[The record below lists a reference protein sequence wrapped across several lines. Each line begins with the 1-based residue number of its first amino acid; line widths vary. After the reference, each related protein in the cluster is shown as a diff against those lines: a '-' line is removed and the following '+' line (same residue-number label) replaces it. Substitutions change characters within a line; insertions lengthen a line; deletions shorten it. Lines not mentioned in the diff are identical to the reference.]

1 MNIFRQRLE
10 KNDIDVALI
19 TDDDNVYYLTGYYD
33 YLHMDFGRPT
43 ILVVLREG
51 QSILITPSIDFN
63 SAESLARVDRI
74 VSWNDGV
81 GNEWREELPK
91 VAMNAMKVAIE
102 PNHIPPVVHSYLVEL
117 IEAEKLENA
126 SSLLSDMRMI
136 KSDMELQLARHAGEV
151 ANAMMTAGR
160 SAIGSGIA
168 EFEVAIATSQAGT
181 RMAAK
186 LLNAHYTDE
195 DMSPN
200 THFLQIM
207 ASGEAITKTHHR
219 ATTRI
224 MKYGEPVFL
233 CFCGMTNFHRFKLGF
248 DRTFWIGEIKDK
260 SQEVVYEIAL
270 ASHLAFLKTIEA
282 EFAEFKGPRY
292 HVIGN
297 HDIDS
302 ISKEQF
308 LANVENTG
316 IAKDKSYYS
325 FDSKWVHFVVLDAN
339 YLADGRDCAPGNC
352 KWTDTHV
359 PKKELE
365 WLRRD
370 LEATKL
376 PVVVLA
382 HQRLDG
388 RGSHFTKNSDEV
400 RKLLEKS
407 GRVLV
412 VFQGHDHRGGHSL
425 IGGIHYYTLKAA
437 VEGSGEEN
445 NSYGIVEVR
454 RNGDIVVEG
463 FRKAVDLAMPRNS

>member
-160 SAIGSGIA
+160 SAIGTGVA

-270 ASHLAFLKTIEA
+270 ASQEAALRALRPGVTAESVHAAYAEVIQEAGYDYPFRCGRATGFSYLEAPQLVTGDKTILQPGMVLA
-282 EFAEFKGPRY
+282 VDGSVCADNFRAQ
-292 HVIGN
+292 IG
-297 HDIDS
+297 DS
-302 ISKEQF
+302 FIITQEGYEP
-308 LANVENTG
+308 L
-316 IAKDKSYYS
+316 
-325 FDSKWVHFVVLDAN
+325 
-339 YLADGRDCAPGNC
+339 
-352 KWTDTHV
+352 TDH
-359 PKKELE
+359 PKK
-365 WLRRD
+365 
-370 LEATKL
+370 
-376 PVVVLA
+376 
-382 HQRLDG
+382 
-388 RGSHFTKNSDEV
+388 
-400 RKLLEKS
+400 
-407 GRVLV
+407 LV
-412 VFQGHDHRGGHSL
+412 
-425 IGGIHYYTLKAA
+425 
-437 VEGSGEEN
+437 
-445 NSYGIVEVR
+445 
-454 RNGDIVVEG
+454 DII
-463 FRKAVDLAMPRNS
+463 L